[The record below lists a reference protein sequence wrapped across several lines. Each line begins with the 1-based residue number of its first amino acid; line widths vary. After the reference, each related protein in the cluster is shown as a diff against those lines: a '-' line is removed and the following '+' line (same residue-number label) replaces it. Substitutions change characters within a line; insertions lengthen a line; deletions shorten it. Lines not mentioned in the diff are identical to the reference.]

1 MGWKLVLSTLDYVL
15 GEIAGGEARGRGGL
29 RAMSKRELKSWMRL
43 EQAFIWIAAI
53 AVSLMAAGAIAYRP
67 IS

>member
-1 MGWKLVLSTLDYVL
+1 
-15 GEIAGGEARGRGGL
+15 
-29 RAMSKRELKSWMRL
+29 MSKRKLEPWMRL

-53 AVSLMAAGAIAYRP
+53 AVSLMAAAGAIAYRA

>member
-1 MGWKLVLSTLDYVL
+1 VRRT
-15 GEIAGGEARGRGGL
+15 GEDEKARDAPAVKREAEEEWGT
-29 RAMSKRELKSWMRL
+29 MSKQKLQPWMRF

-53 AVSLMAAGAIAYRP
+53 ALSLMVAGAIAYRA

>member
-1 MGWKLVLSTLDYVL
+1 
-15 GEIAGGEARGRGGL
+15 
-29 RAMSKRELKSWMRL
+29 MSKRKLQPWMRL

-53 AVSLMAAGAIAYRP
+53 AVSLMAAGAIAYRA